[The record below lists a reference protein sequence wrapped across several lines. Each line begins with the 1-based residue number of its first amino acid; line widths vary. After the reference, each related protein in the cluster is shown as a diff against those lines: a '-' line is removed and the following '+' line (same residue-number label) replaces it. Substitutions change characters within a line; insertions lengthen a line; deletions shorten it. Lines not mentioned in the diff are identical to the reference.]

1 MNILQIDKT
10 NIKSIAAFIV
20 VNKNLCDDLAA
31 KFKGTLLRQEVN
43 KQWIKLII
51 KSDAA
56 IKSII
61 IDCQNN
67 KVTGITFSG
76 MLEISYTD
84 LVTLFGKG
92 NEYYERYD
100 DTIEFFFKDTAIDD
114 YSIKCFILNSDKKKT
129 NWQNDKLGN
138 ISIHLT

>member
-10 NIKSIAAFIV
+10 NIKSIAAFIE
-20 VNKNLCDDLAA
+20 VNKNSCNDLAA

-76 MLEISYTD
+76 MLEITYTD
-84 LVTLFGKG
+84 LVALFGKG

-100 DTIEFFFKDTAIDD
+100 DSIEFFFKDATIDN
-114 YSIKCFILNSDKKKT
+114 YNIKCFILNSDKKKT
-129 NWQNDKLGN
+129 NWQNEKLEN